1 MEIFCLGRLVSAEG
15 HIMEPQ
21 KFRLNDIEDPKET
34 KQNFR
39 TLVIT
44 WFGRILHEVN
54 SQFNQLVKS
63 LLLYLK
69 DKNLESGSK
78 QLGIKTRTPLHH
90 G

>member
-1 MEIFCLGRLVSAEG
+1 MD
-15 HIMEPQ
+15 PQ
-21 KFRLNDIEDPKET
+21 KFRLNNIEDQKET

-44 WFGRILHEVN
+44 WSGRILHEVN
-54 SQFNQLVKS
+54 SQLNQLVKS

-69 DKNLESGSK
+69 DKNLERGSK
-78 QLGIKTRTPLHH
+78 QLGIKTRAPVHH

>member
-44 WFGRILHEVN
+44 
-54 SQFNQLVKS
+54 
-63 LLLYLK
+63 
-69 DKNLESGSK
+69 
-78 QLGIKTRTPLHH
+78 
-90 G
+90 